1 MNWESFRA
9 NLSQQVLAEKDR
21 GEFVDV
27 AIALSDG
34 QILHCHKF
42 ILSVTSTFFHKT
54 IRAIGHNYPLIY
66 LHGIPPHEVLA
77 ILEFMY
83 SGSVTVN
90 KENLRSFLKT
100 AETLGVKGLVSPN
113 HGDISDAQ
121 SSQEWVDPNEFLA
134 IKSNSVRSEVS
145 NSSPFFQ
152 SAHLEKKKGVGGE
165 RQRMDSNIKRPK
177 RELLAS
183 EALDE
188 HLDSFILKTDNPDKK
203 WKCKKCGKSFKRK
216 RNLVSHIES
225 HLKVQLKCNICS
237 YPAPT
242 SNALR
247 EHQRIKHGK
256 MGGNPIEDED

>member
-1 MNWESFRA
+1 MPQIHPLSDLNI
-9 NLSQQVLAEKDR
+9 LSQD
-21 GEFVDV
+21 
-27 AIALSDG
+27 
-34 QILHCHKF
+34 
-42 ILSVTSTFFHKT
+42 

-188 HLDSFILKTDNPDKK
+188 HLDTFILKTDNPDAK

>member
-1 MNWESFRA
+1 
-9 NLSQQVLAEKDR
+9 
-21 GEFVDV
+21 
-27 AIALSDG
+27 
-34 QILHCHKF
+34 
-42 ILSVTSTFFHKT
+42 
-54 IRAIGHNYPLIY
+54 
-66 LHGIPPHEVLA
+66 
-77 ILEFMY
+77 
-83 SGSVTVN
+83 
-90 KENLRSFLKT
+90 
-100 AETLGVKGLVSPN
+100 
-113 HGDISDAQ
+113 
-121 SSQEWVDPNEFLA
+121 
-134 IKSNSVRSEVS
+134 
-145 NSSPFFQ
+145 
-152 SAHLEKKKGVGGE
+152 
-165 RQRMDSNIKRPK
+165 MDSNIKRPK

-242 SNALR
+242 SNAVR